1 MAQDFFV
8 LCNKWF
14 FISIM
19 DLKYEGINKSSLCCS
34 EEIIKYVGSALAH
47 GTVTE
52 LKWS

>member
-19 DLKYEGINKSSLCCS
+19 DLVYKGINKSSLCCS
-34 EEIIKYVGSALAH
+34 EEIIQCVGAALAH
-47 GTVTE
+47 GAVAE